1 MNLIFFMIM
10 TSVFTM
16 GDGYIDCTQ
25 EDVDLRD
32 CFSKAD
38 KNGRTV
44 DFKYRAFWNM
54 EMYMSIVTK
63 NLERF
68 TVDSPEY
75 QSLVLS
81 IKFQSPPNWPIMLSI
96 GNSSQ
101 VKFPMEGTPYV
112 VIASNTTAQFDW
124 RLRLLALETGSTW
137 LDLNLN
143 VGTKGPS
150 NEKDYSIKCCAYDN
164 EFLQNLNPNYPNHTF
179 EPIASVK
186 ITMSPSDTPI
196 HSVLHTVMLG
206 I

>member
-1 MNLIFFMIM
+1 
-10 TSVFTM
+10 
-16 GDGYIDCTQ
+16 
-25 EDVDLRD
+25 
-32 CFSKAD
+32 
-38 KNGRTV
+38 
-44 DFKYRAFWNM
+44 
-54 EMYMSIVTK
+54 
-63 NLERF
+63 
-68 TVDSPEY
+68 
-75 QSLVLS
+75 
-81 IKFQSPPNWPIMLSI
+81 
-96 GNSSQ
+96 
-101 VKFPMEGTPYV
+101 MEGTPYV